1 VCVQRLAGLF
11 LVGSNRML
19 LLTVQHNT
27 TKHKGVCVM
36 YCTLARWY
44 VRLTFV
50 CYFYGSLKSR
60 FENYARIFENVAAH
74 SHVRAPASRI
84 TCTSF
89 YHLWR

>member
-19 LLTVQHNT
+19 LLTVQHY
-27 TKHKGVCVM
+27 V